1 MKYIKALLII
11 SSIAFSCHEKN
22 VSNSKL
28 TIDLTQFWDTET
40 PLANPHKGWYHHLL
54 DNGVDK
60 YPVKDQK
67 LLENFPGMDHL
78 YLRLAWSYLEPDEGK
93 FDWSRIDEVI
103 EEYVPKGYG
112 ISFRITSKET
122 GNYPGVVGQQQDGV
136 NFATPIWVK
145 NAGAK
150 GTVTE
155 AWNMKSWNPVWD
167 DPVYLEKL
175 DNFHRAFAE
184 RYDGKPYV
192 RYTDVGS
199 IGDWGEGHT
208 SFSTKIPPT
217 VEEVKAS
224 MDIYNKHY
232 KNTLVVVTDDLLYYG
247 KSNEEAI
254 ELLNYAISLGFSLRD
269 DSPLVDYYIDNYSS
283 TYSVSHPHFFEEA
296 YISNPIIFELQHY
309 HIVKK
314 DGNWL
319 GADGEEKIP
328 NKDFSGADLFKG
340 ALKTTKST
348 YLGYHGY
355 VEEWFK
361 DNPKL
366 TGELLNM
373 CGYWFFPLSVSVAPK
388 MDRENP
394 LAFSVNWINKGVAPA
409 YHKYKLWVKLENQDN
424 HYIMELNGSN
434 TREWLPDR
442 IVTENYTVDLPEA
455 ARTGEYM
462 VKIKMTTDDE
472 EMVQLGLQDKIKDK
486 EWFYELFSTVINK
499 SSKNN

>member
-1 MKYIKALLII
+1 MNKTLLVL
-11 SSIAFSCHEKN
+11 SLTLLFCSCKN
-22 VSNSKL
+22 NTPIERIDK
-28 TIDLTQFWDTET
+28 DLTLHWDTET

-54 DNGVDK
+54 DNGVDT
-60 YPVKDQK
+60 YPIKDQK
-67 LLENFPGMDHL
+67 MLENFPGMDHL
-78 YLRLAWSYLEPDEGK
+78 YLRLAWSYLEPEEGK

-103 EEYVPKGYG
+103 EEYVPKGFG
-112 ISFRITSKET
+112 ISFRITGKET
-122 GNYPGVVGQQQDGV
+122 GNYPGTVGQQQDDV

-167 DPVYLEKL
+167 DPIYLEKL

-184 RYDGKPYV
+184 RYDGQPYM

-217 VEEVKAS
+217 VAEVKAS

-247 KSNEEAI
+247 KSKEEAN

-269 DSPLVDYYIDNYSS
+269 DSPLVDYYIDNYSN
-283 TYSVSHPHFFEEA
+283 TFSVSHPHFFAEV
-296 YISNPIIFELQHY
+296 YTSKPIIFELQHY
-309 HIVKK
+309 HIVKR

-319 GADGEEKIP
+319 GANGEEKIP
-328 NKDFSGADLFKG
+328 NKDFSGADLFRG

-348 YLGYHGY
+348 YIGYHGY
-355 VEEWFK
+355 LEEWFN

-366 TGELLNM
+366 TGELLNL
-373 CGYWFFPLSVSVAPK
+373 CGYWYFPKTVSYKKEVDKKEPI
-388 MDRENP
+388 N
-394 LAFSVNWINKGVAPA
+394 FSLEWQNKGVAPA
-409 YHKYKLWVKLENQDN
+409 YEKYKLWAKIEGEGKSHVLHLDN
-424 HYIMELNGSN
+424 SN
-434 TREWLPDR
+434 NLKWLPEE
-442 IVTENYTVDLPEA
+442 IVKESYLLGLPE
-455 ARTGEYM
+455 GLQPGDYN
-462 VKIKMTTDDE
+462 VKIKVVTNDMGKE
-472 EMVQLGLQDKIKDK
+472 KNVLLGLQNELMDNDG
-486 EWFYELFSTVINK
+486 YYQLFSITVK
-499 SSKNN
+499 